1 MHLNLSILLFFT
13 LTLSY
18 SQVHKKPNVL
28 LLYMDDLRSELN
40 SYGSK
45 HIYSPHID
53 KLAKKGVQFNEAY
66 ANVAVC
72 GASRASMLTGIYPS
86 KDYFI
91 DYKTRVD
98 IEKNDIVTIPKL
110 LKNNGYT
117 TISNGKIY
125 HFLDDKWDDWDEVW
139 RPYAFDNPEGI
150 EPIDWWQSLW
160 KDYQTKENKE
170 LEKITG
176 KGPAFEIANVKDSVL
191 IDGLLTNKVIR
202 DIKKLKNKSSPF
214 FLTAGFISN
223 HLPFIAPKRFWDIYD
238 YDSIKLPLNQSPP
251 INAPKISISY
261 NAELIYGY
269 SGIPKKGDLPLDLSK
284 KLTHGYYATVS
295 YVDHLIG
302 KIMNTLDEEG
312 IANNTIIVFVS
323 DHGFNLKEHSQWGKY
338 TSHRTSGKVPLI
350 IYDPRN
356 DFKTNSNSLVELV
369 DIYPTLLALLDL
381 EKPKHKLDGK
391 SLVNIIRN
399 PYHENKSH
407 VFMKNA
413 KGYTIKTTK
422 YSYTEYLKLKG
433 KRQCIDNMLFDHKND
448 VNETV
453 NLSNEVKYKSVVDSL
468 SNLLHNRYQSNIY
481 GVSN

>member
-1 MHLNLSILLFFT
+1 MRLNFSILLFFI

-18 SQVHKKPNVL
+18 SQVNKKPNVL
-28 LLYMDDLRSELN
+28 LLYMDDLRPELN

-45 HIYSPHID
+45 HICSPHID
-53 KLAKKGVQFNEAY
+53 KLAEKGVQFNEAY

-72 GASRASMLTGIYPS
+72 GASRASMLTGIYPG

-91 DYKTRVD
+91 DYKTRLD

-125 HFLDDKWDDWDEVW
+125 HFLNDKWGDWDEVW
-139 RPYAFDNPEGI
+139 RPYAFENPEGI

-170 LEKITG
+170 SEKIKG
-176 KGPAFEIANVKDSVL
+176 KGPAFEIANVKDSIL

-202 DIKKLKNKSSPF
+202 DIIRLKKESSPF

-238 YDSIKLPLNQSPP
+238 YDSIKLPLNDRPSV
-251 INAPKISISY
+251 NAPKISIS
-261 NAELIYGY
+261 NNGELINGY
-269 SGIPKKGDLPLDLSK
+269 SGIPKTGDLPIGLSK

-302 KIMNTLDEEG
+302 KIIKTLEEVE
-312 IANNTIIVFVS
+312 IANNTIIIFVS

-356 DFKTNSNSLVELV
+356 ASKINSNSLVELV
-369 DIYPTLLALLDL
+369 DIYPTLLELLDIYQ
-381 EKPKHKLDGK
+381 PKHKLDGK
-391 SLVNIIRN
+391 SLVPILRN

-413 KGYTIKTTK
+413 EGYSIKTAN

-433 KRQCIDNMLFDHKND
+433 NRQFIDNMLFDHEND
-448 VNETV
+448 PNETV
-453 NLSNEVKYKSVVDSL
+453 NLSNEVKYKPVVDSL
-468 SNLLHNRYQSNIY
+468 SNLLHNRYRFNIY
-481 GVSN
+481 GSRN